1 MPSHPARVTL
11 AVLCL
16 AVGPFARA
24 QTAAPATAPAPAQS
38 AAAQTDA
45 ARADAAAPAA
55 AFPLEECISRAL
67 KKNFDLQIQSYST
80 DISRESLNIAKA
92 GFDPVIN
99 ASANRSVNQAASTTS
114 ALDGTSRTGPRNDGT
129 NASLGVSQFLPQ
141 TGGTVN
147 LSANTSRSATNSTNA
162 LFNPQFGTGV
172 TATVS
177 QPLLKNAGSIVAH
190 AAYDRSMI
198 GLSIASLNYRSRV
211 LTVIHDTEA
220 AYYNLVS
227 ARETLRIRQLSLELA
242 QKLFDENQ
250 ARRAS
255 GMMTDL
261 DVLTAEVGVA
271 NSRRAVLQAEQ
282 SVRNQEDTLLNLIGP
297 SDFTVRPG
305 DVRFGDYSD
314 GVPSFDLSYKTAR
327 DTSPDYLATVAAIK
341 QSEIDLASAK
351 QNRLP
356 SLNLN
361 GSLGYNNTDTS
372 YSDAFGNLVQRH
384 GNNWSVGLTY
394 NMPWGQHADLARYR
408 SAKLTLAQQKA
419 RLDQF
424 DQNLVVSVRSA
435 VRAVE
440 TNLAAV
446 EIATKATELSA
457 RQYDLQKGR
466 FDAGLSTS
474 RLVLQAQDD
483 LETAR
488 VTELAARV
496 TLRTSVADLH
506 RLEGSSI
513 ARYKVVLPDD

>member
-1 MPSHPARVTL
+1 MPRFLARATL
-11 AVLCL
+11 AVLSL
-16 AVGPFARA
+16 ALASFARA
-24 QTAAPATAPAPAQS
+24 QTAAPA
-38 AAAQTDA
+38 
-45 ARADAAAPAA
+45 PAA
-55 AFPLEECISRAL
+55 LPLEECISRAL
-67 KKNFDLQIQSYST
+67 KKNFDLQIQGYAT
-80 DISRESLNIAKA
+80 EISRESLNVAKA
-92 GFDPVIN
+92 GFEPTFT
-99 ASANRSVNQAASTTS
+99 ASTNRSVSQAASTTS
-114 ALDGTSRTGPRNDGT
+114 TLDGTTRVGPRNDNT
-129 NASLGVSQFLPQ
+129 SANIGVSQLIPQ
-141 TGGTVN
+141 TGATVGLN
-147 LSANTSRSATNSTNA
+147 ANTSRSASNSRFST
-162 LFNPQFGTGV
+162 LNPAFGTGI

-177 QPLLKNAGSIVAH
+177 QPLLKNAGPVIARAV
-190 AAYDRSMI
+190 YDRSLL

-242 QKLFDENQ
+242 QKLYDENV
-250 ARRAS
+250 ARRSS

-271 NSRRAVLQAEQ
+271 NSRRAVIQAEQ

-305 DVRFGDYSD
+305 DVRFADYSE

-341 QSEIDLASAK
+341 QSEIDLAAAK

-361 GSLGYNNTDTS
+361 GSLGYNNTDNS
-372 YSDAFGNLVQRH
+372 YSNAINNLENHH

-446 EIATKATELSA
+446 EIAAKATELSTK
-457 RQYDLQKGR
+457 QYDLQKGR

-506 RLEGSSI
+506 RLDGSSI
-513 ARYKVVLPDD
+513 ARYKVVLPDN

>member
-1 MPSHPARVTL
+1 MLSHPARVTL

-16 AVGPFARA
+16 AVGPFAHA
-24 QTAAPATAPAPAQS
+24 QTAAPA
-38 AAAQTDA
+38 AAL
-45 ARADAAAPAA
+45 
-55 AFPLEECISRAL
+55 PLEECISRAL
-67 KKNFDLQIQSYST
+67 KKNFDLQIQGYST

-92 GFDPVIN
+92 GFEPTFT
-99 ASANRSVNQAASTTS
+99 ASTNRSVNQAATVTST
-114 ALDGTSRTGPRNDGT
+114 LDGTTRVGARNDNT
-129 NASLGVSQFLPQ
+129 SASLGVNQLIPQ
-141 TGGTVN
+141 TGATIGLT
-147 LSANTSRSATNSTNA
+147 ANTSRSATNSSFST
-162 LFNPQFGTGV
+162 LNPAFATGV

-177 QPLLKNAGSIVAH
+177 QPLLKNAGPVVARSV
-190 AAYDRSMI
+190 YDRSLL

-242 QKLFDENQ
+242 QKLYDENV
-250 ARRAS
+250 ARRTS

-271 NSRRAVLQAEQ
+271 NARRAVIQAEQ
-282 SVRNQEDTLLNLIGP
+282 SVRNQEDTLLNLVGP

-305 DVRFGDYSD
+305 DVRFGDYSE

-341 QSEIDLASAK
+341 QSEIDLATAK

-361 GSLGYNNTDTS
+361 GSLGYNNTDRS
-372 YSDAFGNLVQRH
+372 YNDAASNLVDHH
-384 GNNWSVGLTY
+384 GNNWGIGLTY
-394 NMPWGQHADLARYR
+394 SMPWGQHADLARYR

-446 EIATKATELSA
+446 EIAAKATELSTK
-457 RQYDLQKGR
+457 QYDLQKGR

-496 TLRTSVADLH
+496 TLRTSIADLH

-513 ARYKVVLPDD
+513 ARYKVVLPDN